1 MRWRLS
7 CVLIALSVLL
17 ACGNKNEPATSSS
30 DATGVQTDASNQAPK
45 PGLLERMSKPEV
57 VPAGKA
63 ITVRLNQTVG
73 SKASNPGESFTATV
87 AEPVMGEDGKVLIPK
102 GSTASGTVEDAQ
114 PLGHFKGGALLRISL
129 NSVEVEGKKYR
140 IETASVTHT
149 LKGKGKRSAE
159 MIGGGAGLGALV
171 GGLAGGGKGALIGV
185 AAGAGAGTAGAGL
198 TGNKEIVLPAE
209 SAVSFKLSQP
219 LQLKQ

>member
-30 DATGVQTDASNQAPK
+30 DSTGVQTDASNQAPK
-45 PGLLERMSKPEV
+45 PGLLEQMSKPEV

-129 NSVEVEGKKYR
+129 NSVEIEGKKYK
-140 IETASVTHT
+140 IETAAVTHT
-149 LKGKGKRSAE
+149 LKGKGKRTAE
-159 MIGGGAGLGALV
+159 MVGGGAGLGALV

-209 SAVSFKLSQP
+209 SAVSFKLAQP
-219 LQLKQ
+219 LELK

>member
-1 MRWRLS
+1 MRWRLT
-7 CVLIALSVLL
+7 CVLLALSVLL
-17 ACGNKNEPATSSS
+17 ACGNKNEPATSSNDS
-30 DATGVQTDASNQAPK
+30 GGGASTEAAAPAPK
-45 PGLLERMSKPEV
+45 SGMLAMSSKPEV

-73 SKASNPGESFTATV
+73 SKASNPGDSFTATV
-87 AEPVMGEDGKVLIPK
+87 AEPVTGEDGKILIPK
-102 GSTASGTVEDAQ
+102 GSEASGTVADAKS
-114 PLGHFKGGALLRISL
+114 LGHFKGGALLSINL
-129 NSVEVEGKKYR
+129 TSVTIDGKKYR
-140 IETASVTHT
+140 IETAAVTHT
-149 LKGKGKRSAE
+149 LKGKGKRTAE
-159 MIGGGAGLGALV
+159 MVGGGAGLGALV

-219 LQLKQ
+219 LELK